1 MPVSPSVFL
10 PVPTGQCVPRAPA
23 HRRAPAPGASRKK
36 PDASVRASG
45 FFHAVWVLRGWLLPV
60 FFEPRV
66 PRVERF
72 CRLAEVVAHDDVIFM
87 LAAVEERID
96 RHAALHGIVPDDA
109 GAELADGKRI
119 RRAQAAGAV
128 VHARAADVAR
138 DDAVDAAFQADVRVI
153 HRVFRR
159 LFLKV
164 AAAVPVKN
172 VARDGNRIGDVVAR
186 AAADGDRRAVAA
198 VKIVAREAAA
208 L

>member
-1 MPVSPSVFL
+1 
-10 PVPTGQCVPRAPA
+10 
-23 HRRAPAPGASRKK
+23 
-36 PDASVRASG
+36 
-45 FFHAVWVLRGWLLPV
+45 
-60 FFEPRV
+60 
-66 PRVERF
+66 
-72 CRLAEVVAHDDVIFM
+72 M
-87 LAAVEERID
+87 LAAVKERID

-119 RRAQAAGAV
+119 GRAQAAGAV
-128 VHARAADVAR
+128 VHARTADVAR
-138 DDAVDAAFQADVRVI
+138 DDAVDAALQTDVRVI

-164 AAAVPVKN
+164 AAAVPIED
-172 VARDGNRIGDVVAR
+172 VARDGNRIGDVVAG